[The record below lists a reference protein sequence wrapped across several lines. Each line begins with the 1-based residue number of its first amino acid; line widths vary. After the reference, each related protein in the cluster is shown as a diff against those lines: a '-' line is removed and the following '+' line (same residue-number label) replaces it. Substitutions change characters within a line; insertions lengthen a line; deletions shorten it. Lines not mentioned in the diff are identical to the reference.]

1 MESLAPHVT
10 APLRTAAVTQGAAR
24 LLGQHGLA
32 VLREVPLADGRRAD
46 LVGLAADGTITI
58 VEVKSCARDFLSDG
72 KWQDYLAW
80 CDRFSFAV
88 DSDFPLSL
96 LPEEPGLII
105 ADGWGG
111 AVLRPPSSHPLAAA
125 RRRAMTLRLAR
136 LGALRAE
143 AAADPAGQQLRS
155 NAPE

>member
-1 MESLAPHVT
+1 MAALPDPVT
-10 APLRTAAVTQGAAR
+10 APLRTAAVTLGAAR
-24 LLGQHGLA
+24 LLGQLGLA

-88 DSDFPLSL
+88 DRDFPLSL
-96 LPEEPGLII
+96 LPAEPGLII

-111 AVLRPPSSHPLAAA
+111 AVLRAASRHTLAPA

-136 LGALRAE
+136 LGAQRAE
-143 AAADPAGQQLRS
+143 AAADPAGRQLGP
-155 NAPE
+155 APE

>member
-1 MESLAPHVT
+1 MLPQAEPAT
-10 APLRTAAVTQGAAR
+10 APARTAAVTQGAAR

-80 CDRFSFAV
+80 CDLFSFAV
-88 DSDFPLSL
+88 DRDFPVAL
-96 LPEEPGLII
+96 LPKEPGLII

-111 AVLRPPSSHPLAAA
+111 AVVRPPSSHTLAAA

-143 AAADPAGQQLRS
+143 AVLDPSAQQQRS
-155 NAPE
+155 VAPE